1 MILDTGT
8 LIAIMIA
15 LSGSCLMMILFMREN
30 MQLRKTIKYLLQ
42 KENTNG

>member
-8 LIAIMIA
+8 MIAIMIA
-15 LSGSCLMMILFMREN
+15 LSGACLMMVLFMREN

>member
-8 LIAIMIA
+8 MIAMIIA
-15 LSGSCLMMILFMREN
+15 LSGSCLMMVLFMREN

>member
-8 LIAIMIA
+8 MIAIIIA
-15 LSGSCLMMILFMREN
+15 LSGSCLMMALFMREN